1 MSPPKKPLSFFLIK
15 GFGRDF
21 FSWIVCEYWWSV
33 GLTKEITICC
43 GLMIL
48 IYLNITQVW
57 DLFHQ
62 FSCKLAKKKGA
73 SGRSLL
79 RPLTRARPPA
89 AALPRSPLHVPA
101 ASRMRVWLPQ
111 LTVGELTLQ
120 NPLILSVM
128 LLPPP
133 TTSHPCLV
141 LQLNMPTWQPYVPM
155 S

>member
-62 FSCKLAKKKGA
+62 FSCKLAKKKKRGEWA
-73 SGRSLL
+73 FPSTPADPGT
-79 RPLTRARPPA
+79 PTRRCFAAEPSARPCSLADEGLASSAYCGRAHPA
-89 AALPRSPLHVPA
+89 KPTHSFSHA
-101 ASRMRVWLPQ
+101 
-111 LTVGELTLQ
+111 
-120 NPLILSVM
+120 
-128 LLPPP
+128 PPS
-133 TTSHPCLV
+133 SHNFP
-141 LQLNMPTWQPYVPM
+141 PM
-155 S
+155 SSAPA